1 MFYYY
6 HHLDFS
12 AAECITYE
20 ECKFRF
26 CIDERTELKDV
37 KKQCALATTLDSY
50 PSEPCDL
57 TSEYRTGTTER
68 KEKKFEN
75 RFCLLRYDIP
85 YDIKERSGTHSL
97 WISPM
102 NA

>member
-1 MFYYY
+1 MKCDESGKTTGTGTKLCLKPHLHCISLPCKNSFINSSKMFYYY

-37 KKQCALATTLDSY
+37 KKQCV
-50 PSEPCDL
+50 
-57 TSEYRTGTTER
+57 
-68 KEKKFEN
+68 
-75 RFCLLRYDIP
+75 
-85 YDIKERSGTHSL
+85 
-97 WISPM
+97 
-102 NA
+102 